1 MSENDF
7 FPYDH
12 DISTF
17 FFWEHFFN
25 IIFVIM
31 YSKSYEAG

>member
-1 MSENDF
+1 MIENDF

-17 FFWEHFFN
+17 LEHFFN

-31 YSKSYEAG
+31 YS